1 MKHTLTMFCILVATW
16 MGYAQD
22 KNFDLSKYKFPDYK
36 RHELELNIS
45 SNGNGYSR
53 RVENPDYLING
64 SSSDYLSSSYN
75 SLSNAGLGYTYNFL
89 NRKRIDYLYS
99 SFSGN
104 YNYSSSSGINSKMKD
119 YVLSYDLSLNGSR
132 MFYLTEDR
140 FFVEGLANM
149 RFNQNNSRS
158 KVNGQLQPKDR
169 YSDMVFS
176 VGAGIGTGR
185 MEMVSDLWQSHFI
198 LEKLRKEKLLSK
210 ELTNENVYEFAYLS
224 SKLKN
229 KRFFDSRLRK
239 IAELQSLDSLLHK
252 QGLLSVSDISYFTLL
267 NDYWSYGS
275 FPDRQSG
282 RVLKFWI
289 SPEYARAYNKYAPDN
304 SYNPHKTS
312 LISNA
317 SFNCIKQLNLYWER
331 RVNFSL
337 SYETVLDKSGVY
349 YSSYQKNNLN
359 TNLNFGFGFFPDS
372 RTSISGYLGYSGRN
386 QFISNTMT
394 VLPKQW
400 INSIFFSFNGYYYI
414 SPQLQLTGS
423 FRLSYNDKG
432 YQSTDNF
439 YTQYNLGL
447 RYAIF

>member
-1 MKHTLTMFCILVATW
+1 MKITLVMLSILGASLI
-16 MGYAQD
+16 GIAQD

-36 RHELELNIS
+36 RHELELDIS
-45 SNGNGYSR
+45 SNGSGYSR
-53 RVENPDYLING
+53 KVENPDYLING
-64 SSSDYLSSSYN
+64 SSADYLSSSYN
-75 SLSNAGLGYTYNFL
+75 SLSNAGLSYTYNFL
-89 NRKRIDYLYS
+89 SRKRIDYLYS

-104 YNYSSSSGINSKMKD
+104 YNYSSSRGINSKLKD
-119 YVLSYDLSLNGSR
+119 YGLSYDLSLNGSR
-132 MFYLTEDR
+132 MLYLTEDK

-149 RFNQNNSRS
+149 RFNQNNSKS
-158 KVNGQLQPKDR
+158 KAEGQLKSKDR
-169 YSDMVFS
+169 YTDMDFS

-185 MEMVSDLWQSHFI
+185 MEMVSDLWQAHFI

-224 SKLKN
+224 SSLKN

-239 IAELQSLDSLLHK
+239 IDELQSLDSLLHK
-252 QGLLSVSDISYFTLL
+252 QGLVNESDIGYFTLL
-267 NDYWSYGS
+267 NDYWSYGN
-275 FPDRQSG
+275 FPQRQSG

-289 SPEYARAYNKYAPDN
+289 SPEYAKAYNNDAPK

-312 LISNA
+312 LISNV
-317 SFNCIKQLNLYWER
+317 SFDCRKQLNLYWER
-331 RVNFSL
+331 RVSISL
-337 SYETVLDKSGVY
+337 SYEAVLDKSGIY
-349 YSSYQKNNLN
+349 YTSYQKNNLN
-359 TNLNFGFGFFPDS
+359 PNLNFGFGFFPDS

-386 QFISNTMT
+386 QFISNTT
-394 VLPKQW
+394 VVMPKEW

-423 FRLSYNDKG
+423 FRLSYNDKS

-439 YTQYNLGL
+439 YSQYNLGL

>member
-1 MKHTLTMFCILVATW
+1 MKQTIVTLCILGAAMT
-16 MGYAQD
+16 GLGQD

-36 RHELELNIS
+36 RHELELNFN
-45 SNGNGYSR
+45 SNGNGTSR
-53 RVENPDYLING
+53 KVEYPDYLNNG
-64 SSSDYLSSSYN
+64 THTNYVSSSYN
-75 SLSNAGLGYTYNFL
+75 SLTNSMLSYTYYFL
-89 NRKRIDYLYS
+89 SRKRIDYMNS

-104 YNYSSSSGINSKMKD
+104 YNYSSSTESNNKLKD
-119 YVLSYDLSLNGSR
+119 NHLSFDYALNGSR
-132 MFYLTEDR
+132 TLYLTEDK
-140 FFVEGLANM
+140 FFVEGLANL
-149 RFNQNNSRS
+149 RFNQNYSRS
-158 KVNGQLQPKDR
+158 KVNDQLQSKNR
-169 YSDMVFS
+169 YTDMDFL

-185 MEMVSDLWQSHFI
+185 MEMVSDLWQAHFI
-198 LEKLRKEKLLSK
+198 LEKLKKEKLLSK

-224 SKLKN
+224 SRLKN

-239 IAELQSLDSLLHK
+239 IAELHSLDSLLHK
-252 QGLLSVSDISYFTLL
+252 QGLVSVSDISYFTLL
-267 NDYWSYGS
+267 NDYWSYGN

-282 RVLKFWI
+282 SVLKFWI

-331 RVNFSL
+331 SVNFSL

-349 YSSYQKNNLN
+349 YASYQKNNLN
-359 TNLNFGFGFFPDS
+359 PNLNFGFGFFPDS

-386 QFISNTMT
+386 QFISNTTT

-414 SPQLQLTGS
+414 SPQLRLNGS
-423 FRLSYNDKG
+423 FRLSYTDKG
-432 YQSTDNF
+432 YQSSDNL
-439 YTQYNLGL
+439 YSQYNLGL
-447 RYAIF
+447 SYTIF